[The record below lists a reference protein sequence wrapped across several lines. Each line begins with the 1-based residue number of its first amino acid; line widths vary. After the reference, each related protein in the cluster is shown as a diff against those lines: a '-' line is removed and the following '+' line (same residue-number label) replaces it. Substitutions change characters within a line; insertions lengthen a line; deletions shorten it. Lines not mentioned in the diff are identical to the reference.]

1 MPTVGV
7 RPAGSGEDVQAA
19 CQLARR
25 QNTLEYEGLLITLVK
40 KQQGVSGWVFQTK
53 KIGNSTKTLLLFL
66 TLQNYDFTV
75 LVVSHNANISTLIC
89 SYKQTDISNPCSG
102 KWAIRSQGSSAVARR
117 LELGSARNR
126 G

>member
-53 KIGNSTKTLLLFL
+53 KNWQLYQNLVAIPHPAKLRLYSTSRL
-66 TLQNYDFTV
+66 
-75 LVVSHNANISTLIC
+75 
-89 SYKQTDISNPCSG
+89 
-102 KWAIRSQGSSAVARR
+102 SQCKHLDSDM
-117 LELGSARNR
+117 
-126 G
+126 